1 MARGGSW
8 LATREMQSS
17 PLPNSPSKKR
27 ILKPNPTFIFS
38 PYLKRDCSSHGTT
51 DCVLYVGGW
60 GRREW
65 GEATKMAYFFPLP
78 SPFFRGETESAQKW
92 KEWVFGKKKER
103 GRSPL
108 RLGVGPDE
116 TEPKSTHTPKPILS
130 SEPAISLTPPPQRAT
145 QKTSF
150 SKRKRVVGR
159 SGQRKIPH
167 TKVGK

>member
-1 MARGGSW
+1 
-8 LATREMQSS
+8 
-17 PLPNSPSKKR
+17 
-27 ILKPNPTFIFS
+27 
-38 PYLKRDCSSHGTT
+38 
-51 DCVLYVGGW
+51 
-60 GRREW
+60 
-65 GEATKMAYFFPLP
+65 MAYFFPLP

-145 QKTSF
+145 PENSLFKKGDPLEKRRGGSVGQVKGRFHTQKSGNEWDERRSVGGEMTRCAACEIPNYKPLLLLFSNGGFRVGGGERGASGIPTSAF
-150 SKRKRVVGR
+150 M
-159 SGQRKIPH
+159 
-167 TKVGK
+167 